1 MTKRS
6 EETIVPELLAQMRQ
20 IYSRYTGY
28 EVAAV
33 IAEIRR
39 ELNAQASLAQIEAD
53 IASLK
58 LALDKMEQQL

>member
-20 IYSRYTGY
+20 IYSEYTGY
-28 EVAAV
+28 QVAAA

-53 IASLK
+53 IAK
-58 LALDKMEQQL
+58 RGA

>member
-20 IYSRYTGY
+20 IYSEYTGY
-28 EVAAV
+28 QVAAV
-33 IAEIRR
+33 IAEIRK

-58 LALDKMEQQL
+58 LALDCMEQKQ